1 MDEAVAAC
9 YICSLLYW
17 LICFAQK
24 EPPRREFTPQMRGF
38 LEVIAGEVRARPDD
52 ADQSGQTHKPK
63 DE

>member
-1 MDEAVAAC
+1 
-9 YICSLLYW
+9 
-17 LICFAQK
+17 
-24 EPPRREFTPQMRGF
+24 MRGF